1 MIEKLTEFCK
11 SHNLAFLIEYDGDK
25 LLRLMFVSKNEDDYE
40 LLGGTR
46 GGRNLRAH
54 MPKKRYC
61 QDIFVDYIFKS
72 KDKETVI
79 DLLIDSVKT
88 AFHIN

>member
-11 SHNLAFLIEYDGDK
+11 KNGLSFLVEYDGK
-25 LLRLMFVSKNEDDYE
+25 NLLRFMFISNDDDE
-40 LLGGTR
+40 NMLFGAR
-46 GGRNLRAH
+46 GKCRR
-54 MPKKRYC
+54 PSRRYC

>member
-11 SHNLAFLIEYDGDK
+11 KNGLSFLVEYDGK
-25 LLRLMFVSKNEDDYE
+25 NLLRFMFISNNDDDE
-40 LLGGTR
+40 RMLFGAR
-46 GGRNLRAH
+46 GKSRRS
-54 MPKKRYC
+54 PRRYC
-61 QDIFVDYIFKS
+61 QDIFVESYLQA
-72 KDKETVI
+72 KDKDSLV